1 MTAAR
6 CFSLLLSAA
15 TALVAPRQTA
25 TRTIARLAA
34 AEPVVDLRSDT
45 VTQPTA
51 AMRAAMGAAVCGDDV
66 FGDDPTVAKLEAR
79 VGDLLGKEA
88 AVFVPTGTMG
98 NLVSILA
105 HCWERGSEYVVGDC
119 AHVHIFEQ
127 GGASQFGGAHARA
140 VPTAADG
147 TIGDAAAVRAL
158 VRVDDQHFP
167 ATKVVALEDTHNL
180 RGGAALPA
188 GYGAEVAA
196 AVRDLG
202 VAAHLDGARVWH
214 AAAHRNEALAETA
227 APYDSL
233 SVCLS
238 KALGAP
244 AGSVVAGSGDFV
256 ARCRRL
262 RKGLGG
268 TMRQTGVLAAAGL
281 VALDEVLPKLSE
293 DAARATALAAGLGAL
308 GFDVEAP
315 QTNLLYFGLDEA
327 RFGFSARALVEHCAD
342 RGVRFLVVPGSTRM
356 RMVCHHQITAD
367 GAERA
372 LAVIKAACDSGLR

>member
-1 MTAAR
+1 MMASR

-105 HCWERGSEYVVGDC
+105 HCWERG
-119 AHVHIFEQ
+119 
-127 GGASQFGGAHARA
+127 
-140 VPTAADG
+140 P
-147 TIGDAAAVRAL
+147 
-158 VRVDDQHFP
+158 
-167 ATKVVALEDTHNL
+167 VVALEDTHNL

-188 GYGAEVAA
+188 GYGAAVAA

-214 AAAHRNEALAETA
+214 AAARRGEALAETA

-244 AGSVVAGSGDFV
+244 AGSTA
-256 ARCRRL
+256 CRR
-262 RKGLGG
+262 R
-268 TMRQTGVLAAAGL
+268 GL
-281 VALDEVLPKLSE
+281 VALDEVLLKLSE

-327 RFGFSARALVEHCAD
+327 RFASPLALVDHCAD

-356 RMVCHHQITAD
+356 RMVCHHQTTAD

>member
-1 MTAAR
+1 MMALRHLQGRVACVACGSLVARSDEGRVAAVKR
-6 CFSLLLSAA
+6 EATKVMELVEREIEEDLILPCGTRRRA

-167 ATKVVALEDTHNL
+167 AAKVVALEDTHNL

-188 GYGAEVAA
+188 GYGAAVAA
-196 AVRDLG
+196 AVRTS
-202 VAAHLDGARVWH
+202 ASPRTSTAR
-214 AAAHRNEALAETA
+214 ASGRRAERFSEA
-227 APYDSL
+227 
-233 SVCLS
+233 
-238 KALGAP
+238 GAP
-244 AGSVVAGSGDFV
+244 TT
-256 ARCRRL
+256 RCPR
-262 RKGLGG
+262 
-268 TMRQTGVLAAAGL
+268 TSSTSA
-281 VALDEVLPKLSE
+281 S
-293 DAARATALAAGLGAL
+293 TS
-308 GFDVEAP
+308 AP
-315 QTNLLYFGLDEA
+315 
-327 RFGFSARALVEHCAD
+327 GFSAGIFVDHCAD

-356 RMVCHHQITAD
+356 RMVCHQTTAD